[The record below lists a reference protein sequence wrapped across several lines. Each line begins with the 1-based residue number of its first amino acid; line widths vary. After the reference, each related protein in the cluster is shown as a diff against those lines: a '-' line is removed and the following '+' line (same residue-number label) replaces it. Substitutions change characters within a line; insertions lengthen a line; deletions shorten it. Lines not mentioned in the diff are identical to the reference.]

1 MELSYQAIQMQQ
13 DDGVLTNNKFGA
25 SSAELRLAIEEKIA
39 LGIKEN
45 NVCSMK
51 SREY

>member
-25 SSAELRLAIEEKIA
+25 GATELTLAIEEKIA
-39 LGIKEN
+39 LGVKEKIIS
-45 NVCSMK
+45 SMK